1 MGLESLDQY
10 LSEYDTRSAEPGFDA
25 DQFTQDFQRGL
36 STTGIN
42 KIQPEPVS
50 EKGFLRETTEAVAG
64 GFSDAAEMW
73 MRAIRTVDPEGGNDV
88 IRDFATSGIDAIKN
102 FVSRHPSLAPD
113 ANVEEG
119 VKRWWIEGVRA
130 FVPSLSAALPG
141 VVGGVLVGGPVGA
154 VVGSTFGGAIF
165 GLAEF
170 DRFKEEVEDFITDN
184 ELSEEDAAKLRE
196 QGASK
201 AIYSAITEGGL
212 EGAANALEIMSLG
225 LFRPVRR
232 TLTGVVK
239 RPIKELFK
247 KSAGQIAKE
256 AAIRLPRTAAIE
268 VGTEVTQEALETKF
282 RRDIGLTDLSSMD
295 AAMSVIGPSLV
306 TTLLFMGAA
315 GGANS
320 LQRAGIRKA
329 IEDAKANPN
338 KRKQAVREISDIVR
352 ATGQPDSEVL
362 ADRLQ
367 AAGNRFIDEGIS
379 MDLNTQVGIQVF
391 IGEKIKAL
399 RLGETTLEE
408 TQKLEE
414 GFAKALQK
422 EELTGQQ
429 RIVATQMWQG
439 ISAINRSF
447 EAQAPKTKP
456 KVKKRPA
463 TAADKLRDL
472 GDAATTKGKAP
483 VVREEVEEE
492 VEPAEALEELA
503 EEVTEPVAK
512 EEIPVEEP
520 EAEEIRAEREVEVE
534 APTPEEDI
542 IRKLEEEPE
551 AVTDEEIEALAE
563 EEITVAQEDLAEIK
577 TDIDEAAQEAATSIV
592 NDEPQPT
599 QAEIE
604 AGNYKKGHI
613 ALQGLDISIEN
624 PKGSERSGFT
634 QEGEPW
640 TTIAV
645 HHYGYI
651 KDTVGKDK
659 DHLDAYIGDNPESEN
674 VFVINQVDP
683 DTGKFDEHKVMI
695 GFNTAE
701 EAETGYLANY
711 EEGWQG
717 LGSMVPM
724 SMDEFKTW
732 IKGDTTQELRPEEV
746 EIEGKKSDE
755 ILVQKL
761 VDAQDKILKVIK
773 KEGFGPMEGTPAMRK
788 AVANRQRVFNEVFNA
803 KNPEKP
809 IGTIVLFRGQEMT
822 LTKAEFDMTQS
833 VDSLRKGFAGGRDF
847 KETLTLKPKEGET
860 IFISFE
866 EFDKLK
872 VVEAKEIKIEGKK
885 SLSVEPTEKGPTPE
899 NSEKLADEVKRM
911 LDNFEGFNKAQLITI
926 ADSIFGGSRGEGV
939 YNSKDMFDAMELGIN
954 KVIADSY
961 NLSGP
966 MSLDQAIDNEKEIS
980 RSITNKIASQQGLR
994 SEEQEEFQQFST
1006 PPEIAHAMAYLAK
1019 LSDGDVVLEPSAGT
1033 GGIAAFAQTK
1043 GVKVILNELSERRA
1057 NLLKT
1062 LDFGQVF
1069 QENAEQLDNI
1079 LPQNIKPTV
1088 ILTNPP
1094 FSATAGRIK
1103 GQRKSANVLRHLEQ
1117 DLARLEPQGR
1127 MVALIGEGFFG
1138 QSEKIKNWLNS
1149 LKNKGHSLT
1158 ATIFIDGKK
1167 YKKYGTT
1174 FGIRMLVIDKDVK
1187 QIVDPRDIRI
1197 GPNEPII
1204 SNELEVIRNDRKGEL
1219 REVGPAVEQ
1228 KPVEPTSGEI
1238 VEEGGK
1244 PGVVVSG
1251 SERPVHIPTDV
1262 VGPKEWDNTIG
1273 RKPGTDVGARSN
1285 LPVVPVEPEEGTQL
1299 SDEERGRSRDDIITG
1314 PKAGE
1319 RSAGRSA
1326 EIAGRTGRPSE
1337 RRLGDREGGVPERAG
1352 EVEVEVE
1359 ATIEPFEEAS
1369 VEVVSEEA
1377 KRNREELTD
1386 KIFEDYVP
1394 QKLKIEGA
1402 QPHPTPLVQSAAM
1415 ASIEPPDPTYTPNLP
1430 KRLVTSGDLSRAQ
1443 LETIVYAGQ
1452 AHELKLP
1459 DGKRKGFFV
1468 GDGPGVGK
1476 GRTIAG
1482 VIMDN
1487 MNRGRKKAIWISAN
1501 GSLVNDAIRDWKAI
1515 GGDPK
1520 LIMDLS
1526 KMKIDQNI
1534 KANQGLLFTT
1544 FSTLSSGRR
1553 VEATGDKTGAKP
1565 DVKNR
1570 MEQILNWIGKDFDG
1584 AIVYDEAH
1592 QAANSLPQEGLRGKK
1607 AAALRGLA
1615 AVDFQ
1620 NEIPDA
1626 RLLYSSATGATEVAH
1641 FAYAERLGLW
1651 GEGTSFPHKQRFI
1664 SEIKASGIAGMEVI
1678 ARDMKAQGVYM
1689 ARSLSYDGVS
1699 YDRLVHNLT
1708 KDQTRIFDTLAD
1720 AWQIILQNLGAA
1732 LEMTGATQKGAG
1744 RARANA
1750 MAQFWGAELRFF
1762 NQVVL
1767 SMQMPAVITS
1777 VEQQIKDGNAVV
1789 IQLVNTNESIQERQ
1803 LAKMAAEGVEDFV
1816 DLTPKQ
1822 NMIQYLEKAF
1832 PTQQME
1838 VYEDENGNK
1847 RSRPVFTANGDAV
1860 QNRGAVELKEKMLE
1874 EIGSDRVKVPEGPLE
1889 QIINTFGHDKV
1900 AEVTGRK
1907 RRQVKID
1914 NKPVTQPRSRARAER
1929 EVDAFMNDKIQ
1940 MLVFS
1945 DAGGTGRSYHAD
1957 KGVKN
1962 QRRRIHY
1969 VLQPG
1974 FRADAAVQGMGRTH
1988 RSNQA
1993 NAPHY
1998 FLVTTNVEGQKRFL
2012 SKIASR
2018 LDQLGALTKGQR
2030 QTGSQGLFTAKD
2042 NLESQYSRDALTN
2055 FFTDLYDDKITA
2067 MNFETV
2073 TKALGLTNLIGENG
2087 ELQMNNLP
2095 NINRFLNRI
2104 LALPI
2109 GFQNQIFTAFHNRM
2123 SHIIDRA
2130 IANGTFETGMQN
2142 FKAFSITINEAQTVY
2157 KKEGIETKYIQF
2169 EAKHKVAFTTFDEA
2183 KERTKFKGF
2192 YKNKRS
2198 GHVWAVYGFGT
2209 RTLKNGEVI
2218 DEILY
2223 ESPVKSNYRV
2233 EDERNFNEK
2242 NWAKVDDK
2250 EAKTWWEDH
2259 KNKHKGFRSEKIHL
2273 ISGALLPIW
2282 DRLPATGETTVP
2294 MKVIRIQTDEG
2305 ERFIGRQISSGQ
2317 VQSTLAN
2324 LGASVNAQQFDIADV
2339 VSQITDS
2346 KAVVKLANGW
2356 RIRTARVGG
2365 EERLELVGNDVYTA
2379 IDELKR
2385 NGVFVERIQ
2394 FDTRFF
2400 IPSGEGAQQ
2409 VIENIAKNRPIV
2421 DVLLPQSPSLQS
2433 YNLAKK
2439 NIRDS
2444 FGSVSMGVDPTV
2456 MKDMA
2461 VVGTYHIK
2469 RGLKRFVDWSRAML
2483 NDLGGRAKQYL
2494 RKVWRNVRMQ
2504 KDVIDNET
2512 ALDNEAISLSKEER
2526 PDKEMQTARM
2536 DAKTSKTGIADIDDI
2551 INKFTTHNPYN
2562 VLHNEESKDRIDKL
2576 FAGAKT
2582 EDIGFWTRI
2591 SSLPWWKAKKFKE
2604 WERAL
2609 GIEIKRSEDKNLL
2622 KLEFGSKVFDKG
2634 GKDKQHELFALGDKS
2649 ADKVTQIIY
2658 EGDARNIEFTNKE
2671 LIEGVEFEELGIQ
2684 YDNLKGKKV
2693 ALNNEE
2699 IKAYRAF
2706 QVSMRKSRKKVVE
2719 VMEELIYKPYQG
2731 KVWLDELKKLV
2742 RDKEEA
2748 RFRYNADMG
2757 LVEDREEVS
2766 AENEISEDDIPK
2778 NLNDADRT
2786 AFINAFIRVFKPQ
2799 INIENL
2805 RRRMGKIKGYAPRIR
2820 PEGTYKID
2828 IYNEEGKKTWS
2839 EIVKNER
2846 AGKRRARELIAIER
2860 GRGKTIDED
2869 FTIDVKN
2876 IKKTPEFLYQQV
2888 STTAI
2893 ERFMTKALN
2902 RLESKEN
2909 ITQEELDNFRESM
2922 TEALAD
2928 ELKERGFGAHMM
2940 KRRRGRAIGGYQIT
2954 GGKKIFA
2961 GYVGGM
2967 AGFIT
2972 KQKAAYEH
2980 GQLLS
2985 TIDVAKNPKLY
2996 EEITTYTRNLLR
3008 NQTRADLISSQVRT
3022 AAFMWYLSGQLK
3034 SPAVNF
3040 TQNWILGVPT
3050 LGKFTTGA
3058 RRKYNKAFFDVARRN
3073 FNEEETAA
3081 LKEAAERG
3089 ITGDQLMQDIFGET
3103 LTQAGKSYRTVLKIL
3118 SWPFSASEIY
3128 NRKAAFLARFRAGI
3142 EKGESRKQAFD
3153 GARKFVFDV
3162 HFLYGKSNQ
3171 AIIASGGTP
3180 FSNVVRTSLTFRNYT
3195 FNYLNALKF
3204 HIGDANLIL
3213 VGRSLAY
3220 LTLLGGLSSLPF
3232 LDDWLDMLERFTG
3245 VSIRRQIQ
3253 KELKSIGGDV
3263 LAEVGTFGL
3272 PALIGVDLSG
3282 SLRIKFPDV
3291 TDPGRLFQETAF
3303 GVYGGLATKGLDA
3316 TKAFVDGELLRVIEF
3331 GAPVFIEKPLK
3342 GLRLLKEGGVTKSGK
3357 TIFTGKGRPL
3367 EVSEREALTQAL
3379 GFRPSRLA
3387 FESGKFRQFTN
3398 VESFFRNRRASL
3410 FRKLRFAKTR
3420 EDRRDVLQAI
3430 REYNKDARKQRGAVP
3445 LITAESLRRTQ
3456 IAQPSK
3462 RFRAFSRT

>member
-1 MGLESLDQY
+1 MPLENLQQFLD
-10 LSEYDTRSAEPGFDA
+10 EYNARSAEPGFDP
-25 DQFTQDFQRGL
+25 DRFNQDFQRGL
-36 STTGIN
+36 NTTGIN
-42 KIQPEPVS
+42 RTQPENAIG
-50 EKGFLRETTEAVAG
+50 KGFLRETTEAVAG

-88 IRDFATSGIDAIKN
+88 IRDFATSGLDAIKN

-113 ANVEEG
+113 ANVAEG
-119 VKRWWIEGVRA
+119 VKRWWVEGVRA

-141 VVGGVLVGGPVGA
+141 IAGGVIVGGPVGA

-239 RPIKELFK
+239 RPIRELFK

-282 RRDIGLTDLSSMD
+282 RRDIGLTDLSSID

-306 TTLLFMGAA
+306 TTLLFLGAA

-320 LQRAGIRKA
+320 FQRYSIRKSL
-329 IEDAKANPN
+329 EEAKANPN
-338 KRKQAVREISDIVR
+338 KRKQAVKEISEIVR
-352 ATGQPDSEVL
+352 ATGQPDSGAIADQIL
-362 ADRLQ
+362 AS
-367 AAGNRFIDEGIS
+367 GNRFVDEGIS
-379 MDLNTQVGIQVF
+379 IDLNTQVGVQNSL
-391 IGEKIKAL
+391 GEIIKGL
-399 RLGETTLEE
+399 RLGEINIEN
-408 TQKLEE
+408 TQKYERKLGE
-414 GFAKALQK
+414 ALQS
-422 EELTGQQ
+422 EELTGAE
-429 RIVATQMWQG
+429 RIKSTQLLQG
-439 ISAINRSF
+439 ISTINRSF
-447 EAQAPKTKP
+447 EAQAPAKKP
-456 KVKKRPA
+456 KVKKIPA

-472 GDAATTKGKAP
+472 GDAATTKGKSP

-492 VEPAEALEELA
+492 VEPSEALEELA
-503 EEVTEPVAK
+503 EEVTEPVT
-512 EEIPVEEP
+512 EVIPVEEP
-520 EAEEIRAEREVEVE
+520 EAGEIRVEREIEVQ
-534 APTPEEDI
+534 APTPEEEI
-542 IRKLEEEPE
+542 IRRLEEEPE
-551 AVTDEEIEALAE
+551 TVTEEEIETLAE
-563 EEITVAQEDLAEIK
+563 EEIVPTEEAITEAQEGLAEIK

-599 QAEIE
+599 QEQIE
-604 AGNYKKGHI
+604 AGNYKKGHVAI
-613 ALQGLDISIEN
+613 QGLDISIEN

-634 QEGEPW
+634 AEGEPW

-651 KDTVGKDK
+651 KGTVGRDK
-659 DHLDAYIGDNPESEN
+659 DHLDAYIGDSPESEN

-717 LGSMVPM
+717 LGSMIPM

-732 IKGDTTQELRPEEV
+732 IKGDTTKELTEV
-746 EIEGKKSDE
+746 
-755 ILVQKL
+755 
-761 VDAQDKILKVIK
+761 
-773 KEGFGPMEGTPAMRK
+773 PAPI
-788 AVANRQRVFNEVFNA
+788 VE
-803 KNPEKP
+803 EKP
-809 IGTIVLFRGQEMT
+809 VP
-822 LTKAEFDMTQS
+822 TKAEVITEEEPRF
-833 VDSLRKGFAGGRDF
+833 RK
-847 KETLTLKPKEGET
+847 LKPKV
-860 IFISFE
+860 SP
-866 EFDKLK
+866 KP
-872 VVEAKEIKIEGKK
+872 VEI
-885 SLSVEPTEKGPTPE
+885 GPTPE
-899 NSEKLADEVKRM
+899 NSQKLGLSVFDK
-911 LDNFEGFNKAQLITI
+911 LSEGKEFTKAELI
-926 ADSIFGGSRGEGV
+926 AEGDKIFGGTRGEGT
-939 YNSKDMFDAMELGIN
+939 YTSKDAFDAMEIGIN
-954 KVIADSY
+954 KFIATKGY
-961 NLSGP
+961 VHAKIPVPLEK
-966 MSLDQAIDNEKEIS
+966 AIKNEKEITETIS
-980 RSITNKIASQQGLR
+980 NKIASQQGLR

-1033 GGIAAFAQTK
+1033 GGIAAFAQVP
-1043 GVKVILNELSERRA
+1043 GVKTILNELSERRA

-1062 LDFGQVF
+1062 LNFGQVF

-1079 LPQNIKPTV
+1079 LPENIKPTV

-1138 QSEKIKNWLNS
+1138 QSDKIKNWLNN
-1149 LKNKGHSLT
+1149 LKKKGHSLT

-1187 QIVDPRDIRI
+1187 QIINPRDIRI

-1204 SNELEVIRNDRKGEL
+1204 SNELEVIRNDRQGEL
-1219 REVGPAVEQ
+1219 REVGPAVEP

-1262 VGPKEWDNTIG
+1262 VGPKEWDDTIG
-1273 RKPGTDVGARSN
+1273 RKPGTDVGKRSN

-1326 EIAGRTGRPSE
+1326 EIAGRTGRPAE
-1337 RRLGDREGGVPERAG
+1337 GRLGDREGGVPERAG

-1377 KRNREELTD
+1377 KKNREELSD

-1402 QPHPTPLVQSAAM
+1402 QKHPTPLVQSAAM
-1415 ASIEPPDPTYTPNLP
+1415 AAIEPPNPTYSPNLP
-1430 KRLVTSGDLSRAQ
+1430 KRLVTSGNLSRAQ

-1452 AHELKLP
+1452 AHEQKLA

-1526 KMKIDQNI
+1526 KIKIDQSI
-1534 KANQGLLFTT
+1534 KGDKGLLFTT

-1570 MEQILNWIGKDFDG
+1570 MEQILNWIGKEFDG

-1592 QAANSLPQEGLRGKK
+1592 QAANSLPQEGARGKK

-1651 GEGTSFPHKQRFI
+1651 GEGTAFPNKQKFI

-1720 AWQIILQNLGAA
+1720 AWQVILQNLGAA
-1732 LEMTGATQKGAG
+1732 LEMTGATKKGAG

-1767 SMQMPAVITS
+1767 SMQMPAVITN
-1777 VEQQIKDGNAVV
+1777 VEQQIKEGNAVV
-1789 IQLVNTNESIQERQ
+1789 IQLVNTNESLQERQ
-1803 LAKMAAEGVEDFV
+1803 LAKMAAEGEEDFV

-1822 NMIQYLEKAF
+1822 NMMQYLEKAF

-1838 VYEDENGNK
+1838 VYEDDNGNK
-1847 RSRPVFTANGDAV
+1847 RSRPVFTVGGEPV
-1860 QNRGAVELKEKMLE
+1860 QNRGAVELKEKMLD

-1889 QIINTFGHDKV
+1889 QIINTFGHNKV

-1907 RRQVKID
+1907 RRQVKIGD
-1914 NKPVTQPRSRARAER
+1914 KPVTQPRSRARAER
-1929 EVDAFMNDKIQ
+1929 EVDAFMNDKLQI
-1940 MLVFS
+1940 LVFS
-1945 DAGGTGRSYHAD
+1945 DAGGTGRSYHSD

-1974 FRADAAVQGMGRTH
+1974 FKADAAVQGMGRTH

-2030 QTGSQGLFTAKD
+2030 QTGSQGLFNAKD

-2055 FFTDLYDDKITA
+2055 FFTDLYDNKVTA

-2109 GFQNQIFTAFHNRM
+2109 GFQNQIFTAFHNRL

-2169 EAKHKVAFTTFDEA
+2169 EAKHKVAFTTFEEA

-2218 DEILY
+2218 DEVLY

-2242 NWAKVDDK
+2242 NWDKVDDK

-2259 KNKHKGFRSEKIHL
+2259 KDKHKGFRSEKIHL

-2324 LGASVNAQQFDIADV
+2324 LGASVNAQQFEISDV

-2346 KAVVKLANGW
+2346 KAVAKLANGW

-2365 EERLELVGNDVYTA
+2365 EERIELVGNDVYTA
-2379 IDELKR
+2379 IEELKR

-2409 VIENIAKNRPIV
+2409 VIENITKNRPIV

-2461 VVGTYHIK
+2461 VVGTYHLK
-2469 RGLKRFVDWSRAML
+2469 RGLKRFVDWSRVML

-2512 ALDNEAISLSKEER
+2512 ALDNEATALSKEER
-2526 PDKEMQTARM
+2526 PDKEMQKTRIE
-2536 DAKTSKTGIADIDDI
+2536 AKTSNTGIADIDDI

-2576 FAGAKT
+2576 FAGAKS
-2582 EDIGFWTRI
+2582 EDIGFWTRV

-2684 YDNLKGKKV
+2684 YDNLKDKKV

-2706 QVSMRKSRKKVVE
+2706 QVSMRKSRKKVVA

-2731 KVWLDELKKLV
+2731 KVWLDDLKKLV

-2748 RFRYNADMG
+2748 RFKYNADMG

-2828 IYNEEGKKTWS
+2828 IYDEDGKKTWS

-2846 AGKRRARELIAIER
+2846 LGKRRARELIAIEQ

-2888 STTAI
+2888 STIAI

-2909 ITQEELDNFRESM
+2909 ITQEELDSFRESM

-2928 ELKERGFGAHMM
+2928 ELKQRGFGAHMM

-2985 TIDVAKNPKLY
+2985 TIDVSKNPKLY
-2996 EEITTYTRNLLR
+2996 EEITTYSRNLLR

-3073 FNEEETAA
+3073 FNDEETAA

-3103 LTQAGKSYRTVLKIL
+3103 LTQAGKSYRTVLRIL

-3142 EKGESRKQAFD
+3142 KKGESRKQAFD

-3171 AIIASGGTP
+3171 AIIASGGTT

-3195 FNYLNALKF
+3195 FNYLNALKH

-3220 LTLLGGLSSLPF
+3220 LMLLGGLSSLPF

-3253 KELKSIGGDV
+3253 KELKSVGGDV

-3272 PALIGVDLSG
+3272 PALVGVDLSG

-3291 TDPGRLFQETAF
+3291 TDPSRLFQETAF

-3316 TKAFVDGELLRVIEF
+3316 TKAFVDGELLRAFEF
-3331 GAPVFIEKPLK
+3331 GAPVFVEKPLK
-3342 GLRLLKEGGVTKSGK
+3342 GLRLLKEGALTKSGK

-3387 FESGKFRQFTN
+3387 FESGKFREFTN

-3410 FRKLRFAKTR
+3410 FRKLRFAKTSK
-3420 EDRRDVLQAI
+3420 DRREVLGAI
-3430 REYNKDARKQRGAVP
+3430 REYNQDARKQRGAVP

-3456 IAQPSK
+3456 KEIPSK
-3462 RFRAFSRT
+3462 RFRAFSRS